1 MDNYIANIPNFQ
13 SLGAENQYTW
23 TDQGA
28 WSCIESPLRGKETEK
43 NRPWVKQYR
52 QSCPANKWAQK
63 N

>member
-1 MDNYIANIPNFQ
+1 MGNYIANIPNFQ

-43 NRPWVKQYR
+43 TAPE
-52 QSCPANKWAQK
+52 
-63 N
+63 